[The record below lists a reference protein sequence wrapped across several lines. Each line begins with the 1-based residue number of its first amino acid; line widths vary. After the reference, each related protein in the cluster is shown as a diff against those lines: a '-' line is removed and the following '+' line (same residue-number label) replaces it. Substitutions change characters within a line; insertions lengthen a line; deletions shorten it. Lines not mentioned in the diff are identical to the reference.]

1 MENGRLNR
9 PMDELTIEVD
19 GEEVLYLVAEQYFSQ
34 KREDKKNYK
43 EGQTETELEELHYHY
58 LASKLSEER
67 VKLTKEI
74 MNSNNIEDEDIKWKK
89 MQMYREE
96 AWRLIE
102 IGYKENPDY
111 WEALYFK
118 EMSDDIVKTLQD
130 KKSLSALMF
139 YVAEYSATNHVL
151 YKTIVHPKFIKT
163 FLENFDD
170 DWGMLLRF
178 FKAHQF
184 DYEDLPN
191 HLKNNPEFLRFIL
204 KNIREEWHRLP
215 DAP

>member
-1 MENGRLNR
+1 
-9 PMDELTIEVD
+9 MDELTIEVD

-102 IGYKENPDY
+102 IGYKENSNY

-139 YVAEYSATNHVL
+139 YAYEYSDGTNQAL
-151 YKTIVHPKFIKT
+151 LKSLKHPKFSKSFVKDFT
-163 FLENFDD
+163 D
-170 DWGMLLRF
+170 DWGMLLKF
-178 FKAHQF
+178 FKVFHYYN
-184 DYEDLPN
+184 YEDLPDE
-191 HLKNNPEFLRFIL
+191 LKNNPEFLRFIL